1 MFTSAARSAVDA
13 STREPS
19 GVVAEETGAV
29 ADEALADSPFPEEE
43 GGACFVSDVFDDAGA
58 VDPSFPDPIGVDE
71 DVREAVGRAS
81 RATRLLGTKASE
93 TLGVVRT
100 KKSHPDTLARIT
112 TMPNRVVMRLTP

>member
-29 ADEALADSPFPEEE
+29 ADEALADSPLPEEE
-43 GGACFVSDVFDDAGA
+43 GGACFVSDVFDGAGT

-71 DVREAVGRAS
+71 DVRKEAEYPS
-81 RATRLLGTKASE
+81 RTERLLGTKASE

>member
-43 GGACFVSDVFDDAGA
+43 WACFVSDVFDDAGA

-71 DVREAVGRAS
+71 DVREVVGRAS
-81 RATRLLGTKASE
+81 CATRLLGTKASE

-100 KKSHPDTLARIT
+100 KKSHPDTLARST
-112 TMPNRVVMRLTP
+112 TMPSRVVMRLTP